1 MKKMKKFFALMVAMV
16 VVLSMAIPAMA
27 ATVDSGNG
35 GDGSITIT
43 LPTEKTAPTKDT
55 VYKLYKVFD
64 ATVGG
69 SGNIAY
75 TSRQGE
81 TMPTGFVLDTAGN
94 VHHGTKALDGTI
106 TDSTDTD
113 LTDAEIAAIA
123 AYVRDADLVY
133 TATVAK
139 GEKSV
144 KITGL
149 EYGYYYITTSSGT
162 AVTINSNNPN
172 VDVNDKNIIPI
183 VKKSPGTEYDAESR
197 KAIAAV
203 GTSQPFTAQINVGHG
218 TKNLVFTDTMTNMT
232 YDGNVKVTVSGDE
245 VNPGT
250 TTFSVSGEQGD
261 ASFTV
266 TFVDSYIAGLDDE
279 TIITL
284 NYSGTITSDALSINP
299 ATNTASITSGD
310 ENNDDSDTVEV
321 YNAKF
326 TVSKKDG
333 DGEPLA
339 GAGFVIQN
347 EDGKY
352 YKLADNTITWVDTA
366 DAADTHSSD
375 DNGAVPPFMGLKDG
389 TYTLIEYI
397 VPSGYNKAA
406 DSTFTIAASDYS
418 VANLEQSADVTNQ
431 AGSTLPSTGGIGTT
445 IFYVVGAILVVG
457 AGVVLITRRRM
468 SA

>member
-1 MKKMKKFFALMVAMV
+1 MKKMKKFFALMIAMV

-27 ATVDSGNG
+27 DTQDSQQG

-43 LPTEKTAPTKDT
+43 LPTEKTKPTKDT
-55 VYKLYKVFD
+55 VYEIYKVFD

-69 SGNIAY
+69 SGKIAY
-75 TSRQGE
+75 TSRQGD
-81 TMPTGFVLDTAGN
+81 TMPAGFVLDTAGN
-94 VHHGTKALDGTI
+94 VHHGTKAADGTI
-106 TDSTDTD
+106 TDITATD
-113 LTDAEIAAIA
+113 LTDTEIAAIA
-123 AYVRDADLVY
+123 AYVRADDKVY
-133 TATVAK
+133 TATVAAK
-139 GEKSV
+139 QTSV

-149 EYGYYYITTSSGT
+149 EYGYYYNTTSSGT
-162 AVTINSNNPN
+162 AVTIDSNNPDA
-172 VDVNDKNIIPI
+172 DVNDKNVIPV
-183 VKKSPGTEYDAESR
+183 VKKSPGTEYDEESR

-203 GTSQPFTAQINVGHG
+203 GSSQPFTAQINVGHG

-232 YDGNVKVTVSGDE
+232 YNGDLKITVGGDE
-245 VNPGT
+245 VTAGPN
-250 TTFSVSGEQGD
+250 TFSVSVAQGN

-266 TFVDSYIAGLDDE
+266 TFVDAYIADLADD

-299 ATNTASITSGD
+299 ATNKASITSGD
-310 ENNDDSDTVEV
+310 KNNDDSDTVEV

-333 DGEPLA
+333 DGKPLA

-352 YKLADNTITWVDTA
+352 YKLANNTITWVDTA
-366 DAADTHSSD
+366 DAADAHISD
-375 DNGAVPPFMGLKDG
+375 DYGAVAPFMGLKDG
-389 TYTLIEYI
+389 IYTLIEYI

-406 DSTFTIAASDYS
+406 DSTFTIAASDYTA
-418 VANLEQSADVTNQ
+418 ANLEQSADVTNK